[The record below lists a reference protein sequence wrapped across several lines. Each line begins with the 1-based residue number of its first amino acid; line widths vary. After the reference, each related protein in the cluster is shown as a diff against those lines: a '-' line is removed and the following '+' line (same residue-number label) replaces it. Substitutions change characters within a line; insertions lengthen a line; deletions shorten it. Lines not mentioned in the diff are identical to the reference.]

1 MGVLVTSTVFRP
13 VAEDLVVKRILLFR
27 DWQPD
32 ETSQNCDTQAYRSVQ
47 IGATTADERPI

>member
-47 IGATTADERPI
+47 IDATTADERPT